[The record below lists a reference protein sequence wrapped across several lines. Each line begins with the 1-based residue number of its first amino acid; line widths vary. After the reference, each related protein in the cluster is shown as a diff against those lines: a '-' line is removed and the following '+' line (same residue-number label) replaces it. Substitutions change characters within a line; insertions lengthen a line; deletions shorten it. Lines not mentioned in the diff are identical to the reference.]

1 MTVFVNDNWELD
13 TKTGVISTNSPFGK
27 KAIVE
32 VFGATDFNT
41 DNEQAMAHAKLIK
54 AAPKMYGTLQSLT
67 FLWKNFLN
75 LVSQSEEINS
85 LMDFAEKIINDVGEK
100 ETKS

>member
-13 TKTGVISTNSPFGK
+13 TKTGVISTNTPSGK
-27 KAIVE
+27 KAIAE

-54 AAPKMYGTLQSLT
+54 NAPKMYGTLQSLT

-85 LMDFAEKIINDVGEK
+85 LMDFAEKIINDVAEQ